1 MSNALEP
8 MKQTISRATQPCP
21 SQGATHITD
30 DTAKGKRIPR
40 VVITG
45 DIRFRV
51 SESDAALRPVKG
63 SYRIDAEDLQEPLQ
77 VLWGAEG
84 QMQSRQA
91 RATDITFE
99 MPGVRVGQTWTYLV
113 QVQVTDRWRSI
124 VSGVFVQI
132 LVTRDGLATEHGR
145 QGEKSY
151 EY

>member
-1 MSNALEP
+1 MSDALEQV
-8 MKQTISRATQPCP
+8 KQTISRATQPCL

-30 DTAKGKRIPR
+30 DIAKDKRIPK

-63 SYRIDAEDLQEPLQ
+63 SYRVDMEDVQEPLE

-84 QMQSRQA
+84 QVQRRQA

-99 MPGVRVGQTWTYLV
+99 MPGARAGQTWTYLV

-124 VSGVFVQI
+124 TSGVFIQI
-132 LVTRDGLATEHGR
+132 LVTRDDLATERGR
-145 QGEKSY
+145 EGENSY
-151 EY
+151 EW